1 MTAAGT
7 RADGPRAGGSVVGR
21 REVLS
26 LLALGAAGLLA
37 GCGSSLPRRRIP
49 PAVPGRPVILTRAP
63 VPTHDIAI
71 TIDDGY
77 DPVTLADYVTFA
89 HDSGMALNFD
99 AIGVLAPAWES
110 QAPMLKPLIEKGQVQ
125 IANHT
130 FHHLDLRQLSD
141 TQVRSE
147 IEQNEEW
154 IQKTFGVTAR
164 PFLRPPSGLHD
175 SRVDALAGELGYTK
189 ILMWQGSFGDAAL
202 ITPGQLM
209 AFARGALLPGA
220 VVVGHANHST
230 VTGLYPEL
238 VELIRQRNLTPRTLD
253 AMFGTSRAIGA

>member
-1 MTAAGT
+1 MT
-7 RADGPRAGGSVVGR
+7 AGGSVVGR
-21 REVLS
+21 RDLLA
-26 LLALGAAGLLA
+26 LLALGAVGVLA
-37 GCGSSLPRRRIP
+37 GCGTAHPARRIP
-49 PAVPGRPVILTRAP
+49 AAVPGPPVVLTRAP

-77 DPVTLADYVTFA
+77 DPATLADYVTFA
-89 HDSGMALNFD
+89 RDTGLALNFD
-99 AIGVLAPAWES
+99 AVGTLAPAWES
-110 QAPMLKPLIEKGQVQ
+110 QAALLKPLIEKGQVQ

-141 TQVRSE
+141 TRVKSE
-147 IEQNEEW
+147 IESNEEW

-164 PFLRPPSGLHD
+164 PYLRPPSGLHD
-175 SRVDALAGELGYTK
+175 SRIDALAGELGYSK

-209 AFARGALLPGA
+209 SFARGALLPGA

-230 VTGLYPEL
+230 VTDLYPQL

-253 AMFGTSRAIGA
+253 QMFGTSRDIGA

>member
-1 MTAAGT
+1 MTAG
-7 RADGPRAGGSVVGR
+7 DSVVGR
-21 REVLS
+21 RDVLA
-26 LLALGAAGLLA
+26 LFALGAAGVLA
-37 GCGSSLPRRRIP
+37 GCGTAHRAPRIP
-49 PAVPGRPVILTRAP
+49 PAVPGAPVILTRAP
-63 VPTHDIAI
+63 EPTHDIAI

-77 DPVTLADYVTFA
+77 DPATLADYVTFA
-89 HDSGMALNFD
+89 HDTGLALNFD
-99 AIGVLAPAWES
+99 AVGVLAPAWES
-110 QAPMLKPLIEKGQVQ
+110 QASMLKPLIEKGQVQ

-141 TQVRSE
+141 TRVRSE

-164 PFLRPPSGLHD
+164 PFLRPPSGMRD

-202 ITPGQLM
+202 ISPGQLM
-209 AFARGALLPGA
+209 GYARSALLPGA

-230 VTGLYPEL
+230 VTDLYPQL

-253 AMFGTSRAIGA
+253 GMFGTSRAVGA